1 LDDFGTGV
9 SSYGYLTSL
18 DVDYLKIDGIFVK
31 DLMRDPIARNIVESV
46 TQVGKSM
53 NLKIIAEYVEDEKII
68 ALLTKMGVDYGQ
80 GYGISKPRPIKEMI
94 SAHLPAPAPESAS
107 EVATAAPVTK
117 KAPERIAEPV

>member
-1 LDDFGTGV
+1 MGALDDFGTGV

-31 DLMRDPIARNIVESV
+31 GLMRDPIARNIVESI

-53 NLKIIAEYVEDEKII
+53 NLKIVAEYVEDEKII

-80 GYGISKPRPIKEMI
+80 GYGISKPRPIREMTLP
-94 SAHLPAPAPESAS
+94 HLSESAK
-107 EVATAAPVTK
+107 EEEKRKQT
-117 KAPERIAEPV
+117 PEEMAEMA